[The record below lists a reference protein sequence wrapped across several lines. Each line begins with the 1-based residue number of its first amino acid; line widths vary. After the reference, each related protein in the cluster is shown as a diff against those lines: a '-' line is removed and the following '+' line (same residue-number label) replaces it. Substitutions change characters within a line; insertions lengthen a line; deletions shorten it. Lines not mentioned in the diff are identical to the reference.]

1 MNSGELLTSDT
12 ILETPPNSSTS
23 WVTYTHVNRHN
34 NYAKHRNEH
43 HFSVLKSALSEF
55 AVRASAGMIWIH
67 IFNRDPLKIRLSFES
82 MLTSDNLRNTFHSN
96 WLAKIVVE
104 IKQTVKHKPYQKEG
118 WLSISKWRQ
127 MCEACEQQRYCFI
140 LTLFTKYSNYN
151 KKKDN

>member
-1 MNSGELLTSDT
+1 MLELDNWVDKVNSGELLTSDT

-23 WVTYTHVNRHN
+23 WVTYNHVNRHN

-96 WLAKIVVE
+96 GIAFSE
-104 IKQTVKHKPYQKEG
+104 NR
-118 WLSISKWRQ
+118 SR
-127 MCEACEQQRYCFI
+127 
-140 LTLFTKYSNYN
+140 N
-151 KKKDN
+151 